1 MEILDILILGSG
13 PAALCL
19 ASELAKQN
27 LIIRG
32 ISTKSPQEKWE
43 NTYGI
48 WASELEELGLESLL
62 SHRWSKTVSFFGNG
76 ESKKGNIPTEHCY
89 DYGLIN
95 QEAFQNELLKKCKG
109 IKWLNETAKKI
120 VEKNKISEVVCF
132 SGLKLKARLVI
143 DASGHKSK
151 FIKRPPKNDIA
162 QQAAYGIVGKFTS
175 PPVKKSQ
182 FVLMDFRPDH
192 LDSVELVSSPSF
204 LYAMDL
210 GNETFFVEETSLA
223 SYPALSQDHL
233 KKRLLSRLKNKGIE
247 VSEILHE
254 ENCLFPMNLPL
265 PFKKQFVLGF
275 GGAASMVH
283 PASGYMIG
291 SLLRRAPL
299 LAEKL
304 AIFLKDP
311 NKSSLELAT
320 KGWSVLW
327 PYELKQR
334 HKLYQ
339 YGLQRLMSFDESRLR
354 SFFSNFF
361 KLSTKE
367 WVGFLTN
374 TLPLPK
380 LIYVMTKMFINSPL
394 KIKLGMLSLNRG
406 FIFSNH
412 QS

>member
-1 MEILDILILGSG
+1 MKTLDILILGSG

-27 LIIRG
+27 LTIMG
-32 ISTKSPQEKWE
+32 ISTKSPKAKWE

-62 SHRWSKTVSFFGNG
+62 SHRWSNTVSFFGNG
-76 ESKKGNIPTEHCY
+76 ISEKGNKSTEHRY

-109 IKWLNETAKKI
+109 IEWLNETAKQI
-120 VEKNKISEVVCF
+120 TEEKNISEVICF

-143 DASGHKSK
+143 DASGHKSN
-151 FIKRPPKNDIA
+151 FIKRPERENVA
-162 QQAAYGIVGKFTS
+162 QQAAYGIVGKFSS
-175 PPVKKSQ
+175 PPVEKDQ

-192 LDSVELVSSPSF
+192 LNKNEKLSSPSF

-210 GNETFFVEETSLA
+210 GNETYFVEETSLA
-223 SYPALSQDHL
+223 SYPALSQDRL
-233 KKRLLSRLKNKGIE
+233 KKRLFTRLENKGIKIK
-247 VSEILHE
+247 EIYHE

-265 PFKKQFVLGF
+265 PLKKQFVLGF

-304 AIFLKDP
+304 AIYLKEP
-311 NKSSLELAT
+311 NQSSIELAS
-320 KGWSVLW
+320 KGWEVLW
-327 PYELKQR
+327 PNELTQR

-339 YGLQRLMSFDESRLR
+339 YGLQRLMRFDEGKLR
-354 SFFSNFF
+354 SFFSSFF

-380 LIYVMTKMFINSPL
+380 LIYVMSKMFINSPL
-394 KIKLGMLSLNRG
+394 KVKLGMLN
-406 FIFSNH
+406 IN
-412 QS
+412 

>member
-1 MEILDILILGSG
+1 MEVLDILILGSG

-19 ASELAKQN
+19 AAELAKQN
-27 LIIRG
+27 LSIKG
-32 ISTKSPQEKWE
+32 ISTKSPDKKWE

-62 SHRWSKTVSFFGNG
+62 SHRWSKTVSYFGDG
-76 ESKKGNIPTEHCY
+76 IKDKGNSPTKHFY

-95 QEAFQNELLKKCKG
+95 QEAFQNVLLKKCRG
-109 IKWLNETAKKI
+109 IQWLNETAKQI
-120 VEKNKISEVVCF
+120 TSEHKISEVICF

-143 DASGHKSK
+143 DASGHKSE
-151 FIKRPPKNDIA
+151 FVQRPYLKKVA
-162 QQAAYGIVGKFTS
+162 QQAAYGIVGKFST
-175 PPVKKSQ
+175 PPVNKDQ
-182 FVLMDFRPDH
+182 FVLMDFRSNH
-192 LDSVELVSSPSF
+192 LKNEELLSSPSF

-210 GNETFFVEETSLA
+210 GSEIYFVEETSLA
-223 SYPALSQDHL
+223 CYPALSQDHL
-233 KKRLLSRLKNKGIE
+233 KKRLLSRLKNKGIKVE
-247 VSEILHE
+247 EIFHE

-265 PFKKQFVLGF
+265 PYKNQSVLGF

-304 AIFLKDP
+304 ATFLKNP
-311 NKSSLELAT
+311 SYSSTELAT
-320 KGWSVLW
+320 KGWHVLW
-327 PYELKQR
+327 PYELTQR

-380 LIYVMTKMFINSPL
+380 LIFVMSKMFINSPL
-394 KIKLGMLSLNRG
+394 KIKLGMLN
-406 FIFSNH
+406 IK
-412 QS
+412 

>member
-27 LIIRG
+27 LVIMG
-32 ISTKSPQEKWE
+32 ISTKSPHEKWE

-62 SHRWSKTVSFFGNG
+62 SHRWSKTVSFFGDG
-76 ESKKGNIPTEHCY
+76 TKDKGNNPTKHKY

-109 IKWLNETAKKI
+109 IQWLNETAKLI
-120 VEKNKISEVVCF
+120 ISENKISEVVCY

-151 FIKRPPKNDIA
+151 FIKRPLLKELA
-162 QQAAYGIVGKFTS
+162 QQAAYGIVGKFS
-175 PPVKKSQ
+175 IPPVSKDQ
-182 FVLMDFRPDH
+182 FVLMDFRSDH
-192 LDSVELVSSPSF
+192 LTDQELSSSPSF

-210 GNETFFVEETSLA
+210 GNETYFVEETSLA
-223 SYPALSQDHL
+223 SYPAFSKENL
-233 KKRLLSRLKNKGIE
+233 KKRLLSRLNNKNIK
-247 VSEILHE
+247 VQEIFHE

-265 PFKKQFVLGF
+265 PYKNQSVLGF

-304 AIFLKDP
+304 AIFLKEQ
-311 NKSSLELAT
+311 NYSSLELASR
-320 KGWSVLW
+320 GWSVLW
-327 PYELKQR
+327 PYELTQR

-354 SFFSNFF
+354 CFFSNFF

-380 LIYVMTKMFINSPL
+380 LIYVMSKMFINSPL
-394 KIKLGMLSLNRG
+394 KVKLGMLK
-406 FIFSNH
+406 IK
-412 QS
+412 

>member
-1 MEILDILILGSG
+1 MEVLDILILGSG

-19 ASELAKQN
+19 ASELSKQN
-27 LIIRG
+27 LFIKG
-32 ISTKSPQEKWE
+32 ISTKSPNEKWE

-48 WASELEELGLESLL
+48 WASELEELGLETLL
-62 SHRWSKTVSFFGNG
+62 SHRWSKTVSFFGDG
-76 ESKKGNIPTEHCY
+76 RKGKGNNPTKHSY

-109 IKWLNETAKKI
+109 IEWLNETAKQI
-120 VEKNKISEVVCF
+120 TSENKISEVICF

-143 DASGHKSK
+143 DASGHNSK
-151 FIKRPPKNDIA
+151 FIKRPILKEVA
-162 QQAAYGIVGKFTS
+162 QQSAYGIVGKFS
-175 PPVKKSQ
+175 NPPVIKDQ
-182 FVLMDFRPDH
+182 FVLMDFRSDH
-192 LDSVELVSSPSF
+192 LNNKELMSSPSF

-210 GNETFFVEETSLA
+210 GNETYFVEETSLA
-223 SYPALSQDHL
+223 SYPALSQEYL
-233 KKRLLSRLKNKGIE
+233 KRRLLSRLKNKGIE
-247 VSEILHE
+247 VEEVFHE

-265 PFKKQFVLGF
+265 PYKSQPVLGF

-304 AIFLKDP
+304 ATFLEEP
-311 NKSSLELAT
+311 EYSSLELAS

-327 PYELKQR
+327 PYELIQR

-339 YGLQRLMSFDESRLR
+339 YGLQRLMSFDESKLR

-380 LIYVMTKMFINSPL
+380 LIYVMSKMFINSPL
-394 KIKLGMLSLNRG
+394 KIKLGMLN
-406 FIFSNH
+406 IK
-412 QS
+412 

>member
-27 LIIRG
+27 LSIKG
-32 ISTKSPQEKWE
+32 ISTKSPNEKWE

-76 ESKKGNIPTEHCY
+76 KSREGNIPTDHFY

-95 QEAFQNELLKKCKG
+95 QEAFQNELLRKCKG
-109 IKWLNETAKKI
+109 IKWLNETAKQIK
-120 VEKNKISEVVCF
+120 EKGMISEVICF
-132 SGLKLKARLVI
+132 SGLKLRARLVI
-143 DASGHKSK
+143 DASGHKSN
-151 FIKRPPKNDIA
+151 FIKRPSINNVA
-162 QQAAYGIVGKFTS
+162 QQAAYGIVGKFSS
-175 PPVKKSQ
+175 PPVKKDQ

-192 LDSVELVSSPSF
+192 LNKEEQLLSPSF

-223 SYPALSQDHL
+223 SYPALSQDQL
-233 KKRLLSRLKNKGIE
+233 KHRLLKRLKNKDIKIK
-247 VSEILHE
+247 EIFHE

-275 GGAASMVH
+275 GGSASMVH
-283 PASGYMIG
+283 PASGYMVG

-304 AIFLKDP
+304 ALFLKEP
-311 NKSSLELAT
+311 NLSSLELAT
-320 KGWSVLW
+320 KGWSILW
-327 PYELKQR
+327 PYELTQR

-339 YGLQRLMSFDESRLR
+339 YGLKRLMSFDESKLR

-380 LIYVMTKMFINSPL
+380 LIYVMSKMFINSPL
-394 KIKLGMLSLNRG
+394 KIKLGMLN
-406 FIFSNH
+406 IN
-412 QS
+412 

>member
-27 LIIRG
+27 LSIKG
-32 ISTKSPQEKWE
+32 ISTKSPNEKWE

-76 ESKKGNIPTEHCY
+76 KSREGNIPTDHFY

-95 QEAFQNELLKKCKG
+95 QEAFQNELLRKCKG
-109 IKWLNETAKKI
+109 IKWLNETAKQIK
-120 VEKNKISEVVCF
+120 EKGMISEVICF
-132 SGLKLKARLVI
+132 SGLKLRARLVI
-143 DASGHKSK
+143 DASGHKSN
-151 FIKRPPKNDIA
+151 FIKRPSINNVA
-162 QQAAYGIVGKFTS
+162 QQAAYGIVGKFSS
-175 PPVKKSQ
+175 PPVKKDQ

-192 LDSVELVSSPSF
+192 LNKEEQLLSPSF

-223 SYPALSQDHL
+223 SYPALSQDQL
-233 KKRLLSRLKNKGIE
+233 KHRLLKRLENKDIKIK
-247 VSEILHE
+247 EIFHE

-275 GGAASMVH
+275 GGSASMVH
-283 PASGYMIG
+283 PASGYMVG

-304 AIFLKDP
+304 ALFLKEP
-311 NKSSLELAT
+311 NLSSLELAT
-320 KGWSVLW
+320 KGWSILW
-327 PYELKQR
+327 PYELTQR

-339 YGLQRLMSFDESRLR
+339 YGLKRLMSFDESKLR

-380 LIYVMTKMFINSPL
+380 LIYVMSKMFINSPL
-394 KIKLGMLSLNRG
+394 KIKLGMLN
-406 FIFSNH
+406 IN
-412 QS
+412 

>member
-1 MEILDILILGSG
+1 MEIFDILILGSG

-19 ASELAKQN
+19 AAELAKQN
-27 LIIRG
+27 LSIMG
-32 ISTKSPQEKWE
+32 ISTKSPNEKWE

-76 ESKKGNIPTEHCY
+76 RDKRGNTPTKHCY
-89 DYGLIN
+89 DYGLID

-109 IKWLNETAKKI
+109 IKWLNETAKQIKA
-120 VEKNKISEVVCF
+120 KNKISEVICF

-143 DASGHKSK
+143 DASGHKSN
-151 FIKRPPKNDIA
+151 FIKRPTRIDVA
-162 QQAAYGIVGKFTS
+162 QQAAYGIVGKFSS
-175 PPVKKSQ
+175 PPVKKDQ

-192 LDSVELVSSPSF
+192 LDKEEQSSSPSF

-210 GNETFFVEETSLA
+210 GNETYFVEETSLA
-223 SYPALSQDHL
+223 CYPPLSQNHL
-233 KKRLLSRLKNKGIE
+233 KKRLLSRLENKGIK
-247 VSEILHE
+247 VNEIYHE

-283 PASGYMIG
+283 PASGYMVG

-304 AIFLKDP
+304 AIFLDEP
-311 NKSSLELAT
+311 NLSSLELAS
-320 KGWSVLW
+320 KGWKVLW
-327 PYELKQR
+327 PFELTQR

-339 YGLQRLMSFDESRLR
+339 YGLQRLMSFDEGKLR

-380 LIYVMTKMFINSPL
+380 LIYVMSKMFINSPL
-394 KIKLGMLSLNRG
+394 KIKLGMLN
-406 FIFSNH
+406 IN
-412 QS
+412 

>member
-27 LIIRG
+27 LSIKG
-32 ISTKSPQEKWE
+32 ISTKSPNEKWE

-76 ESKKGNIPTEHCY
+76 KSREGNTPTDHFY

-95 QEAFQNELLKKCKG
+95 QEAFQNELLRKCKG
-109 IKWLNETAKKI
+109 IKWLNETAKQIK
-120 VEKNKISEVVCF
+120 EKGMISEVICF
-132 SGLKLKARLVI
+132 SGLKLRARLVI
-143 DASGHKSK
+143 DASGHKSN
-151 FIKRPPKNDIA
+151 FIKRPSINNVA
-162 QQAAYGIVGKFTS
+162 QQAAYGIVGKFSS
-175 PPVKKSQ
+175 PPVKKDQ

-192 LDSVELVSSPSF
+192 LNKEEQLLSPSF

-223 SYPALSQDHL
+223 SYPALSQDQL
-233 KKRLLSRLKNKGIE
+233 KHRLLKRLENKDIKIK
-247 VSEILHE
+247 EIFHE

-275 GGAASMVH
+275 GGSASMVH
-283 PASGYMIG
+283 PASGYMVG

-304 AIFLKDP
+304 ALFLKEP
-311 NKSSLELAT
+311 NLSSLELAT
-320 KGWSVLW
+320 KGWTILW
-327 PYELKQR
+327 PYELTQR

-339 YGLQRLMSFDESRLR
+339 YGLKRLMSFDESKLR

-380 LIYVMTKMFINSPL
+380 LIYVMSKMFINSPL
-394 KIKLGMLSLNRG
+394 KIKLGMLN
-406 FIFSNH
+406 IN
-412 QS
+412 

>member
-19 ASELAKQN
+19 ASELAKKN
-27 LIIRG
+27 LIIKG
-32 ISTKSPQEKWE
+32 ISTKSPTEKWQ

-48 WASELEELGLESLL
+48 WAAELEELGLESLL
-62 SHRWSKTVSFFGNG
+62 SHRWSKTISFFGNG
-76 ESKKGNIPTEHCY
+76 MNEKGNIPTEHCY

-95 QEAFQNELLKKCKG
+95 QEAFQNELLKNCKG
-109 IKWLNETAKKI
+109 IKWLNETAKQI
-120 VEKNKISEVVCF
+120 TEKNKISEVICF

-143 DASGHKSK
+143 DASGHKSN
-151 FIKRPPKNDIA
+151 FIKRPAKKDVA
-162 QQAAYGIVGKFTS
+162 QQAAYGIVGKFSS
-175 PPVKKSQ
+175 PPVKKDH
-182 FVLMDFRPDH
+182 FVLMDFRSDH
-192 LDSVELVSSPSF
+192 LNNEELLSSPSF

-233 KKRLLSRLKNKGIE
+233 KERLFSRLKNKGIK
-247 VSEILHE
+247 IKDIYHE
-254 ENCLFPMNLPL
+254 ENCLFPMNSPL
-265 PFKKQFVLGF
+265 PYKKQFVLGF
-275 GGAASMVH
+275 GGSASMVH

-299 LAEKL
+299 LAENL
-304 AIFLKDP
+304 AIFLKEP
-311 NKSSLELAT
+311 NLTSLELAT
-320 KGWSVLW
+320 KGWKVLW
-327 PYELKQR
+327 PYELTQR

-339 YGLQRLMSFDESRLR
+339 YGLQRLMSFDENKLR

-380 LIYVMTKMFINSPL
+380 LIYVMSKMFINSPL
-394 KIKLGMLSLNRG
+394 KIKLGMLN
-406 FIFSNH
+406 IN
-412 QS
+412 

>member
-1 MEILDILILGSG
+1 MEVLDILILGSG

-19 ASELAKQN
+19 ASELARQN
-27 LIIRG
+27 LNIKA
-32 ISTKSPQEKWE
+32 ISTKSPNERWE

-48 WASELEELGLESLL
+48 WASELEELGLDSLL
-62 SHRWSKTVSFFGNG
+62 SHRWCKTVSFFGNG
-76 ESKKGNIPTEHCY
+76 ENKKGNIPTKHNY

-109 IKWLNETAKKI
+109 IEWLNETAKDIKM
-120 VEKNKISEVVCF
+120 KNKLSEVICF
-132 SGLKLKARLVI
+132 SGLKIKARLVI
-143 DASGHKSK
+143 DASGHKSN
-151 FIKRPPKNDIA
+151 FVKRPEQNEIA
-162 QQAAYGIVGKFTS
+162 QQAAYGIVGKFSS
-175 PPVKKSQ
+175 PPVSKEQ
-182 FVLMDFRPDH
+182 FVLMDFRPNH
-192 LDSVELVSSPSF
+192 LDNDEKSSSPSF

-210 GNETFFVEETSLA
+210 GNETYFVEETSLA
-223 SYPALSQDHL
+223 SFPALSQEKL
-233 KKRLLSRLKNKGIE
+233 KKRLFKRLNSKGIE
-247 VSEILHE
+247 VSEVFHE

-304 AIFLKDP
+304 SIFLKEP
-311 NKSSLELAT
+311 NISSLELAT
-320 KGWSVLW
+320 KGWEVLW
-327 PYELKQR
+327 PYELTQR

-354 SFFSNFF
+354 SFFLNFF

-380 LIYVMTKMFINSPL
+380 LIFVMSKMFLNSPL
-394 KIKLGMLSLNRG
+394 KVKLGMLNLN
-406 FIFSNH
+406 
-412 QS
+412 

>member
-1 MEILDILILGSG
+1 MKILDILILGSG

-27 LIIRG
+27 LNIMG
-32 ISTKSPQEKWE
+32 ISTKSPKDKWE

-62 SHRWSKTVSFFGNG
+62 SHRWSNTVSFFGNG
-76 ESKKGNIPTEHCY
+76 ISEKGNKSTEHRY

-109 IKWLNETAKKI
+109 IEWLNETAKQI
-120 VEKNKISEVVCF
+120 TEEKNISEVICF

-143 DASGHKSK
+143 DASGHKSN
-151 FIKRPPKNDIA
+151 FIKRPERENVA
-162 QQAAYGIVGKFTS
+162 QQAAYGIVGKFSS
-175 PPVKKSQ
+175 PPVEKDQ

-192 LDSVELVSSPSF
+192 LNKNEKLSSPSF

-210 GNETFFVEETSLA
+210 GNETYFVEETSLA
-223 SYPALSQDHL
+223 SYPALSQDRL
-233 KKRLLSRLKNKGIE
+233 KKRLFTRLENKGIKIK
-247 VSEILHE
+247 EIYHE

-265 PFKKQFVLGF
+265 PLKKQFVLGF

-304 AIFLKDP
+304 AIYLKEP
-311 NKSSLELAT
+311 NQSSIELAS
-320 KGWSVLW
+320 KGWEVLW
-327 PYELKQR
+327 PNELTQR

-339 YGLQRLMSFDESRLR
+339 YGLQRLMRFDEGKLR
-354 SFFSNFF
+354 SFFSSFF

-380 LIYVMTKMFINSPL
+380 LIYVMSKMFINSPL
-394 KIKLGMLSLNRG
+394 KIKLGMLN
-406 FIFSNH
+406 IN
-412 QS
+412 

>member
-1 MEILDILILGSG
+1 MEIFDILILGSG

-19 ASELAKQN
+19 AAELAKQN
-27 LIIRG
+27 LSIMG
-32 ISTKSPQEKWE
+32 ISTKSPNEKWE

-76 ESKKGNIPTEHCY
+76 RDKRGNTPTKHCY

-109 IKWLNETAKKI
+109 IKWLNETAKQI
-120 VEKNKISEVVCF
+120 TAKNKISEVICF

-143 DASGHKSK
+143 DASGHNSN
-151 FIKRPPKNDIA
+151 FIKRPTRIDVA
-162 QQAAYGIVGKFTS
+162 QQAAYGIVGKFSS
-175 PPVKKSQ
+175 PPVKKDQ

-192 LDSVELVSSPSF
+192 LDKEEQLSSPSF

-210 GNETFFVEETSLA
+210 GNETYFVEETSLA
-223 SYPALSQDHL
+223 CYPPLSQNHL
-233 KKRLLSRLKNKGIE
+233 KRRLLSRLENKGIK
-247 VSEILHE
+247 VSEIYHE

-283 PASGYMIG
+283 PASGYMVG

-304 AIFLKDP
+304 AIFLDEP
-311 NKSSLELAT
+311 NLSSLELASR
-320 KGWSVLW
+320 GWKVLW
-327 PYELKQR
+327 PFELTQR

-339 YGLQRLMSFDESRLR
+339 YGLQRLMSFDETKLR

-380 LIYVMTKMFINSPL
+380 LIYVMSKMFINSPL
-394 KIKLGMLSLNRG
+394 KIKLGMLNLN
-406 FIFSNH
+406 
-412 QS
+412 

>member
-19 ASELAKQN
+19 ASELAAQN
-27 LIIRG
+27 LKIKG
-32 ISTKSPQEKWE
+32 ISNKSPNEKWE

-48 WASELEELGLESLL
+48 WASELEELGLEYLL

-76 ESKKGNIPTEHCY
+76 RSEKGNTPTDHCY

-109 IKWLNETAKKI
+109 IEWLNETAEEI
-120 VEKNKISEVVCF
+120 TEKYKISEVICL
-132 SGLKLKARLVI
+132 SGKKLKARLVI
-143 DASGHKSK
+143 DASGHKSN
-151 FIKRPPKNDIA
+151 FIKRPVQNDIA
-162 QQAAYGIVGKFTS
+162 QQAAYGIVGKFSS
-175 PPVKKSQ
+175 PPVKKDQ

-192 LDSVELVSSPSF
+192 LNKEELSSSPSF

-223 SYPALSQDHL
+223 SYPALSQDNL
-233 KKRLLSRLKNKGIE
+233 KKRLFSRLNNKGIT
-247 VSEILHE
+247 VNEIFHE

-265 PFKKQFVLGF
+265 PFKRQFVLGF

-304 AIFLKDP
+304 AAFLKEP
-311 NKSSLELAT
+311 NLSSLELASR
-320 KGWSVLW
+320 GWNVLW
-327 PYELKQR
+327 PYELTQR

-339 YGLQRLMSFDESRLR
+339 YGLRRLMSFDESRLR

-367 WVGFLTN
+367 WIGFLTN

-380 LIYVMTKMFINSPL
+380 LIYVMSKMFINSPL
-394 KIKLGMLSLNRG
+394 KVKLGMLNLN
-406 FIFSNH
+406 
-412 QS
+412 

>member
-13 PAALCL
+13 PAALCI

-27 LIIRG
+27 LNIKG
-32 ISTKSPQEKWE
+32 ISTKSPHEKWE

-62 SHRWSKTVSFFGNG
+62 SHRWTKTVSYFGDGKMNI
-76 ESKKGNIPTEHCY
+76 GNIPTKHFY

-95 QEAFQNELLKKCKG
+95 QEAFQNELLKSCKD
-109 IKWLNETAKKI
+109 IKWLNETAKSIKS
-120 VEKNKISEVVCF
+120 ENKISEVICL

-143 DASGHKSK
+143 DASGHKSE
-151 FIKRPPKNDIA
+151 FIKRPLLKEVA
-162 QQAAYGIVGKFTS
+162 QQAAYGIVGKFST
-175 PPVKKSQ
+175 PPVDKDQ
-182 FVLMDFRPDH
+182 FVLMDFRSDH
-192 LDSVELVSSPSF
+192 LNNKELLSSPSF

-210 GNETFFVEETSLA
+210 GAETYFVEETSLA
-223 SYPALSQDHL
+223 CYPALTKNHL
-233 KKRLLSRLKNKGIE
+233 KKRLLSRLSNKGVKVE
-247 VSEILHE
+247 EIFHE

-265 PFKKQFVLGF
+265 PYKNQSVLGF

-304 AIFLKDP
+304 AIFLKEP
-311 NKSSLELAT
+311 NYTSLELAT

-327 PYELKQR
+327 PYELTQR
-334 HKLYQ
+334 HRLYQ

-380 LIYVMTKMFINSPL
+380 LIYVMSKMFINSPL
-394 KIKLGMLSLNRG
+394 KVKLGMLKIN
-406 FIFSNH
+406 
-412 QS
+412 

>member
-1 MEILDILILGSG
+1 MEVLDILILGSG

-27 LIIRG
+27 LSIMG
-32 ISTKSPQEKWE
+32 ISTKSPDEKWE

-48 WASELEELGLESLL
+48 WASELEELGLESVL
-62 SHRWSKTVSFFGNG
+62 SHRWSKTVSYFGNG
-76 ESKKGNIPTEHCY
+76 INKKGNHPTKHFY

-109 IKWLNETAKKI
+109 IQWLNETAKQI
-120 VEKNKISEVVCF
+120 TSEHEISEVICF

-143 DASGHKSK
+143 DASGHKSE
-151 FIKRPPKNDIA
+151 FVQRPNSKEIA
-162 QQAAYGIVGKFTS
+162 QQSAYGIVGKFST
-175 PPVKKSQ
+175 PPVNKDQ
-182 FVLMDFRPDH
+182 FVLMDFRSDH
-192 LDSVELVSSPSF
+192 LNNEELLSPPSF

-210 GNETFFVEETSLA
+210 GSETYFVEETSLA
-223 SYPALSQDHL
+223 SYPPLSQDHL
-233 KKRLLSRLKNKGIE
+233 KKRLLSRLNNKGIKIE
-247 VSEILHE
+247 EIFHE

-265 PFKKQFVLGF
+265 PYKNQPVLGF

-304 AIFLKDP
+304 ATFLKNP
-311 NKSSLELAT
+311 NYSSEELAT
-320 KGWSVLW
+320 KGWNILW
-327 PYELKQR
+327 PYELIQR

-380 LIYVMTKMFINSPL
+380 LIYVMSKMFINSPL
-394 KIKLGMLSLNRG
+394 KIKLGMLN
-406 FIFSNH
+406 IK
-412 QS
+412 

>member
-19 ASELAKQN
+19 ASELAKQDLN
-27 LIIRG
+27 IKG
-32 ISTKSPQEKWE
+32 ISTKSPNEKWE

-48 WASELEELGLESLL
+48 WASELEELGLDSLL
-62 SHRWSKTVSFFGNG
+62 SHRWCKTVSFFGNG
-76 ESKKGNIPTEHCY
+76 ENKKGNIPTKHYY

-109 IKWLNETAKKI
+109 IEWFNETAKDI
-120 VEKNKISEVVCF
+120 TEKNKLSEVICF
-132 SGLKLKARLVI
+132 SGLKIKARLVI
-143 DASGHKSK
+143 DASGHKSN
-151 FIKRPPKNDIA
+151 FVKRPVQSEIA
-162 QQAAYGIVGKFTS
+162 QQAAFGIVGKFSS
-175 PPVKKSQ
+175 PPVDKDQ
-182 FVLMDFRPDH
+182 FVLMDFRPNH
-192 LDSVELVSSPSF
+192 LNKDEKLSSPSF

-210 GNETFFVEETSLA
+210 GDDTFFVEETSLA
-223 SYPALSQDHL
+223 SYPAVSQENL
-233 KKRLLSRLKNKGIE
+233 KKRLLKRLNSKGIK
-247 VSEILHE
+247 VNEIFHE

-265 PFKKQFVLGF
+265 PIKKQLVLGF

-291 SLLRRAPL
+291 SLLRRSPL

-304 AIFLKDP
+304 AIFLKEP
-311 NKSSLELAT
+311 NLSSQELAT
-320 KGWSVLW
+320 KGWDVLW
-327 PYELKQR
+327 PYELTQR

-339 YGLQRLMSFDESRLR
+339 YGLRRLMSFDESRLR

-361 KLSTKE
+361 RLSTKE

-380 LIYVMTKMFINSPL
+380 LIYVMSKMFINSPL
-394 KIKLGMLSLNRG
+394 KVKLGMLKLN
-406 FIFSNH
+406 
-412 QS
+412 

>member
-27 LIIRG
+27 LVIKG
-32 ISTKSPQEKWE
+32 ISTKSPTEKWQ

-48 WASELEELGLESLL
+48 WAAELEELGLESLL

-76 ESKKGNIPTEHCY
+76 MNEKGNIPTEHCY

-95 QEAFQNELLKKCKG
+95 QEAFQNELLKNCKG
-109 IKWLNETAKKI
+109 IKWLNETAKQI
-120 VEKNKISEVVCF
+120 TEKNKISEVICF

-143 DASGHKSK
+143 DASGHKSN
-151 FIKRPPKNDIA
+151 FIKRPAKKDVA
-162 QQAAYGIVGKFTS
+162 QQAAYGIVGKFSS
-175 PPVKKSQ
+175 PPVKKDH
-182 FVLMDFRPDH
+182 FVLMDFRSDH
-192 LDSVELVSSPSF
+192 LNNEELLSSPSF

-233 KKRLLSRLKNKGIE
+233 KERLLSRLKNKGIE
-247 VSEILHE
+247 IKDIYHE
-254 ENCLFPMNLPL
+254 ENCLFPMNSPL
-265 PFKKQFVLGF
+265 PYKKQFVLGF
-275 GGAASMVH
+275 GGSASMVH

-299 LAEKL
+299 LAENL
-304 AIFLKDP
+304 AIFLKEP
-311 NKSSLELAT
+311 NLTSLELAT
-320 KGWSVLW
+320 KGWEVLW
-327 PYELKQR
+327 PYELTQR

-339 YGLQRLMSFDESRLR
+339 YGLQRLMSFDENKLR

-380 LIYVMTKMFINSPL
+380 LIYVMSKMFINSPL
-394 KIKLGMLSLNRG
+394 KIKLGMLN
-406 FIFSNH
+406 IN
-412 QS
+412 

>member
-27 LIIRG
+27 LVIMG
-32 ISTKSPQEKWE
+32 ISTKSPHEKWE

-62 SHRWSKTVSFFGNG
+62 SHRWSKTVSFFGDG
-76 ESKKGNIPTEHCY
+76 TKDKGNNPTKHKY

-109 IKWLNETAKKI
+109 IQWLNETAKLI
-120 VEKNKISEVVCF
+120 ISENKISEVVCY

-151 FIKRPPKNDIA
+151 FIKRPLLKELA
-162 QQAAYGIVGKFTS
+162 QQAAYGIVGKFS
-175 PPVKKSQ
+175 IPPVSKDQ
-182 FVLMDFRPDH
+182 FVLMDFRSDH
-192 LDSVELVSSPSF
+192 LTDQELSSSPSF

-210 GNETFFVEETSLA
+210 GNETYFVEETSLA
-223 SYPALSQDHL
+223 SYPAFSKENL
-233 KKRLLSRLKNKGIE
+233 KKRLLSRLNNKNIK
-247 VSEILHE
+247 VQEIFHE

-265 PFKKQFVLGF
+265 PYKNQSVLGF

-304 AIFLKDP
+304 AIFLKEQ
-311 NKSSLELAT
+311 NYSSLELASR
-320 KGWSVLW
+320 GWSVLW
-327 PYELKQR
+327 PYELTQR

-354 SFFSNFF
+354 CFFSNFF

-380 LIYVMTKMFINSPL
+380 LVYVMSKMFINSPL
-394 KIKLGMLSLNRG
+394 KVKLGMLN
-406 FIFSNH
+406 IK
-412 QS
+412 

>member
-1 MEILDILILGSG
+1 MQILDILILGSG

-19 ASELAKQN
+19 ASELAKQSLN
-27 LIIRG
+27 IKG
-32 ISTKSPQEKWE
+32 ISTKSPHEKWE

-62 SHRWSKTVSFFGNG
+62 SHRWSETVSYFGDG
-76 ESKKGNIPTEHCY
+76 IKEKGNNPTKHFY

-95 QEAFQNELLKKCKG
+95 QEAFQNDLLKKCNG
-109 IKWLNETAKKI
+109 IQWLNETAKLIKS
-120 VEKNKISEVVCF
+120 ENKISEVICL

-143 DASGHKSK
+143 DASGHNSN
-151 FIKRPPKNDIA
+151 FIKRPKSKELA
-162 QQAAYGIVGKFTS
+162 QQAAYGIVGKFS
-175 PPVKKSQ
+175 NPPVNKDQ
-182 FVLMDFRPDH
+182 FVLMDFRSDH
-192 LDSVELVSSPSF
+192 LDDDELLKSPSF

-210 GNETFFVEETSLA
+210 GNETYFVEETSLA
-223 SYPALSQDHL
+223 SYPAFSQDHL
-233 KKRLLSRLKNKGIE
+233 RKRLLSRLHNKGIK
-247 VSEILHE
+247 VSEIFHE

-265 PFKKQFVLGF
+265 PYKNQSVLGF

-283 PASGYMIG
+283 PASGYMVG

-304 AIFLKDP
+304 AIFLKEPDY
-311 NKSSLELAT
+311 SSLELAT

-327 PYELKQR
+327 PYELTQR
-334 HKLYQ
+334 HRLYQ
-339 YGLQRLMSFDESRLR
+339 YGLRRLMSFDESKLR

-367 WVGFLTN
+367 WIGFLTN

-380 LIYVMTKMFINSPL
+380 LIYVMSKMFINSPL
-394 KIKLGMLSLNRG
+394 KVKLGMLK
-406 FIFSNH
+406 IK
-412 QS
+412 

>member
-1 MEILDILILGSG
+1 MEVLDILILGSG

-27 LIIRG
+27 LFIKG
-32 ISTKSPQEKWE
+32 ISTKSPHEKWE

-48 WASELEELGLESLL
+48 WASELEELGLETLL
-62 SHRWSKTVSFFGNG
+62 SHRWSKTVSFFGDG
-76 ESKKGNIPTEHCY
+76 TKGKGNTPTKHSY

-109 IKWLNETAKKI
+109 IQWLNETAKQI
-120 VEKNKISEVVCF
+120 TSKNKISEVICF

-143 DASGHKSK
+143 DASGHKSN
-151 FIKRPPKNDIA
+151 FIKRPILKEVA
-162 QQAAYGIVGKFTS
+162 QQAAYGIVGKFS
-175 PPVKKSQ
+175 NPPVIKDQ
-182 FVLMDFRPDH
+182 FVLMDFRSDH
-192 LDSVELVSSPSF
+192 LNDEELLSSPSF

-210 GNETFFVEETSLA
+210 GNETYFVEETSLA
-223 SYPALSQDHL
+223 SYPAFSQEHL
-233 KKRLLSRLKNKGIE
+233 KRRLLSRLNNKGIE
-247 VSEILHE
+247 VKEIFHE

-265 PFKKQFVLGF
+265 PYKSQAVLGF
-275 GGAASMVH
+275 GGSASMVH

-304 AIFLKDP
+304 ATFLEKPDY
-311 NKSSLELAT
+311 SSLELAT

-327 PYELKQR
+327 PYELIQR

-339 YGLQRLMSFDESRLR
+339 YGLQRLMSFDESKLR

-380 LIYVMTKMFINSPL
+380 LIYVMSKMFINSPL
-394 KIKLGMLSLNRG
+394 KIKLGMLN
-406 FIFSNH
+406 IK
-412 QS
+412 